1 MSCSSNVKAPL
12 VVNFVF
18 SIFIPYLLV
27 LHSSL
32 IRQMQSLS
40 TNISPTSW
48 GFICCSVA
56 ECTLVRVKDVG
67 QQGAR
72 FLRIIQRV
80 VLGHLE
86 FVHHQDIPL
95 MQQMPATIMTMISC
109 HQTDREA
116 MDHHNSTRIGPRR
129 IGTMMKIISCQGP
142 LHALPARRRIL
153 KISQHGVQLFPG
165 PSLHYVSHRC
175 THHLEIQASTV
186 PGTPNGRRMFRLC
199 LY

>member
-18 SIFIPYLLV
+18 SIFIPHLLV

-56 ECTLVRVKDVG
+56 ECTLVREKDVD

-109 HQTDREA
+109 HQTHQA
-116 MDHHNSTRIGPRR
+116 F
-129 IGTMMKIISCQGP
+129 
-142 LHALPARRRIL
+142 
-153 KISQHGVQLFPG
+153 SQ
-165 PSLHYVSHRC
+165 
-175 THHLEIQASTV
+175 
-186 PGTPNGRRMFRLC
+186 M
-199 LY
+199 

>member
-18 SIFIPYLLV
+18 SIFIPHLLV

-72 FLRIIQRV
+72 FQRIIQRV

-95 MQQMPATIMTMISC
+95 MQHMPATIMTM
-109 HQTDREA
+109 
-116 MDHHNSTRIGPRR
+116 
-129 IGTMMKIISCQGP
+129 ISCQGP
-142 LHALPARRRIL
+142 LHALPARRRNL

-165 PSLHYVSHRC
+165 PSLHYVCHRC
-175 THHLEIQASTV
+175 THHQEIQASTV
-186 PGTPNGRRMFRLC
+186 FGTPNGRRIFRLC

>member
-72 FLRIIQRV
+72 FLIIIQRV

-109 HQTDREA
+109 HQTHQA
-116 MDHHNSTRIGPRR
+116 FSQ
-129 IGTMMKIISCQGP
+129 TMMKIISCQGP

-165 PSLHYVSHRC
+165 PSLHYVCHRC